1 MQKSD
6 KNEEKNKN
14 WAESSIAIQACP
26 RCGNGK
32 TRCSPARS
40 RDSLFNSWFCK
51 SYRCQTCRHRF
62 WVARP
67 LRLIIIAGILLLLIP
82 VAEVV
87 WMETVVQQPEMVTPV
102 EAASHDQI
110 KSLAEKGDAEAELQM
125 GLRHTS
131 IAWGMKDDKM
141 AVDWFEK
148 AARHDQIEAQ
158 YRYGLALLEGRG
170 VIQDYKGAFY
180 WLEKSARQGHALAQF
195 ALGGM
200 YQSGAAIDSDIERAY
215 LWFNLAAAQGVENA
229 ASARDSMTKLLMPN
243 QVASIQEEARRI
255 AGTTTNKPIPAAK

>member
-6 KNEEKNKN
+6 KNDEKNKN
-14 WAESSIAIQACP
+14 WGESSIAIRACP

-40 RDSLFNSWFCK
+40 SDRFFNIWFRK

-62 WVARP
+62 WVLRS
-67 LRLIIIAGILLLLIP
+67 LRLIIVAGILLLLIP

-87 WMETVVQQPEMVTPV
+87 WMEAVVQQPEVNAPV
-102 EAASHDQI
+102 EAASQDQI

-131 IAWGMKDDKM
+131 MAWGMKDDKM
-141 AVDWFEK
+141 AAEWFEK
-148 AARHDQIEAQ
+148 AARHDQIEAG

-170 VIQDYKGAFY
+170 VIQDYKEAFY
-180 WLEKSARQGHALAQF
+180 WLEKAARQGHSLAQF

-215 LWFNLAAAQGVENA
+215 LWFNLAAAQGVGNA
-229 ASARDSMTKLLMPN
+229 ASARDSMAKLLTPT
-243 QVASIQEEARRI
+243 QIASIQEEARRI
-255 AGTTTNKPIPAAK
+255 AGTKTNKPVPAAK